1 MKRKVRKLLFSAAAV
16 LAIGVAAY
24 FAFRSCGKPFLHAG
38 RETVYSPVT
47 VSDITPTG
55 QLKVM
60 SVYKEVV
67 VGSTRTDYT
76 LFGPVYRKIYAV
88 YPAQLNLGYDFTGV
102 KYEVVS
108 VVGDSTFVTLPPISI
123 LNEDGQYVDET
134 RMRVPIQ
141 SGEWNYVEM
150 NALRAKA
157 NNEMLVS
164 SLAENCMQEA
174 SVQGKAVV
182 EKLLTTLGCRN
193 IVFR

>member
-1 MKRKVRKLLFSAAAV
+1 MN
-16 LAIGVAAY
+16 
-24 FAFRSCGKPFLHAG
+24 
-38 RETVYSPVT
+38 RE
-47 VSDITPTG
+47 
-55 QLKVM
+55 L
-60 SVYKEVV
+60 E
-67 VGSTRTDYT
+67 
-76 LFGPVYRKIYAV
+76 L
-88 YPAQLNLGYDFTGV
+88 
-102 KYEVVS
+102 

-123 LNEDGQYVDET
+123 LNEDGHYVDEA

-174 SVQGKAVV
+174 AVQGKAVV

-193 IVFR
+193 IVFK